1 MEQIHI
7 TNKTMELCDC
17 ENAWSFN
24 DEYKC
29 WCLEDILYTAKAA
42 APETQRLSIFVPEA
56 YMNAGGKINACGS
69 INGYTAE
76 TVPVIFENNS
86 AGYMPMPHVKL
97 GEERCMAKQY
107 LERGF
112 VYITAG
118 NRGSESKDEKGE
130 YCGKSPMNLVD
141 LKTAIRFLRHNV
153 TRLPGDFNHIISV
166 GYSAGGAMSTLLAV
180 TGNNENFDSYL
191 EENGAFMEE
200 SDAVFAAQIY
210 CPIVDLEHADLAYEW
225 MFSADKTVFGGTNE
239 MSPFQK
245 ALSDKLKSQY
255 LTYFNSL
262 KLVQPETKE
271 ILELGEDGR
280 SGSGYEYLMQKIN
293 ESASIF
299 LTKLK
304 EQKLEKNYSVEE
316 YLNGAYESRDAKA
329 KRSWLEWDGEKA
341 QISDLDSYVL
351 NHRRRLKSC
360 PSFDT
365 LENHSC
371 ENKVFGSKEEPC
383 MHFNEAIAEI
393 IAELKEDFPA
403 EYEKYYVAYAK
414 AEGDKELEKR
424 VYLYNPLNYI
434 GTTEKS
440 EKAKFYRVRVGA
452 SDADTSFTVSMALA
466 LKLLEEGHPVD
477 YQLVWDEPHCEADY
491 PGEVC
496 DWIEEICG

>member
-1 MEQIHI
+1 MTGQIHI
-7 TNKTMELCDC
+7 TNKTMELRDC

-29 WCLEDILYTAKAA
+29 WCLEDILYTAKAVT
-42 APETQRLSIFVPEA
+42 PETQRLSIFVPEA
-56 YMNAGGKINACGS
+56 YMNANGKIDEKGS
-69 INGYTAE
+69 INGYTAA

-86 AGYMPMPHVKL
+86 AGYMPMPPVKL

-118 NRGSESKDEKGE
+118 NRGSESKDEKEE
-130 YCGKSPMNLVD
+130 YCGKSPMNL
-141 LKTAIRFLRHNV
+141 
-153 TRLPGDFNHIISV
+153 
-166 GYSAGGAMSTLLAV
+166 
-180 TGNNENFDSYL
+180 
-191 EENGAFMEE
+191 
-200 SDAVFAAQIY
+200 
-210 CPIVDLEHADLAYEW
+210 VDLEHADLAYEW
-225 MFSADKTVFGGTNE
+225 MFSADKTFSGGTTE
-239 MSPFQK
+239 MCPFQK
-245 ALSDKLKSQY
+245 ALSDKLKARY

-262 KLVQPETKE
+262 KLVHPETKE

-293 ESASIF
+293 ESATIF
-299 LTKLK
+299 LNKLK
-304 EQKLEKNYSVEE
+304 AQKLEKNYSVEE
-316 YLNGAYESRDAKA
+316 YLNGISESTDAKA
-329 KRSWLEWDGEKA
+329 KRNWLEWDGERV

-365 LENHSC
+365 LENLSC

-393 IAELKEDFPA
+393 IGELKEDFPV
-403 EYEKYYVAYAK
+403 EYEKYYAAYKK

-434 GTTEKS
+434 GTLEKS
-440 EKAKFYRVRVGA
+440 EKAKFYRIRVGA